1 MSVYKDVFSGDEMF
15 SAASE
20 REEVDEVA
28 YCVRGEYSPVY
39 TTHDDGA
46 VTVRT
51 AIDVVESYGLRVPP
65 SPPPPRPCRLHRA
78 DCQRLGGQLVDIT
91 RTQFLEYLSTY
102 TQKLRVYLRSSV
114 RHLLPP
120 PGPSRPRQ
128 PTSHTQKKVERLE
141 AFEANIQVRQPP
153 PSPPPRSQAPPT

>member
-1 MSVYKDVFSGDEMF
+1 MPVYKDVFSGDEMF

-65 SPPPPRPCRLHRA
+65 SRPPPAP
-78 DCQRLGGQLVDIT
+78 
-91 RTQFLEYLSTY
+91 
-102 TQKLRVYLRSSV
+102 SSP
-114 RHLLPP
+114 LAQ
-120 PGPSRPRQ
+120 G
-128 PTSHTQKKVERLE
+128 
-141 AFEANIQVRQPP
+141 
-153 PSPPPRSQAPPT
+153 

>member
-1 MSVYKDVFSGDEMF
+1 MPVYKDVFSGDEMF

-51 AIDVVESYGLRVPP
+51 AIDVVESYGLRVTRPP
-65 SPPPPRPCRLHRA
+65 AR
-78 DCQRLGGQLVDIT
+78 
-91 RTQFLEYLSTY
+91 
-102 TQKLRVYLRSSV
+102 
-114 RHLLPP
+114 
-120 PGPSRPRQ
+120 
-128 PTSHTQKKVERLE
+128 
-141 AFEANIQVRQPP
+141 
-153 PSPPPRSQAPPT
+153 APPAAAPSLPLAQG